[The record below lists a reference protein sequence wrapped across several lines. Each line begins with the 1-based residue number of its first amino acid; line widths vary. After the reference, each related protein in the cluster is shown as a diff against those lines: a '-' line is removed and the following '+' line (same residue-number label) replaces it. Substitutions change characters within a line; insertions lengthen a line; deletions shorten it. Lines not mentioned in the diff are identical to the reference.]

1 MEPLNGVI
9 PAAFA
14 NAVPQSLQILPVPG
28 QEETTTVDFN
38 LNKEQKKSQFIRNAE
53 PLLRTAVPNEL
64 RVSMHAELREMM
76 VRIVDQYG
84 DTLRELPPEKMLDM
98 VAAIVNEMRSRETAQ
113 KEAIKEAID
122 AQIEA
127 LEQAKQKIDS

>member
-28 QEETTTVDFN
+28 QEESTTVDFD

-64 RVSMHAELREMM
+64 RVSMHAELRQMM

-84 DTLRELPPEKMLDM
+84 DTLRELPPEKVLDM
-98 VAAIVNEMRSRETAQ
+98 VAEIVGDIRERESAQ
-113 KEAIKEAID
+113 REAMKEAID
-122 AQIEA
+122 AQIKA
-127 LEQAKQKIDS
+127 LEQAKQKITF

>member
-28 QEETTTVDFN
+28 QEESTTVDFD

-64 RVSMHAELREMM
+64 RVSMHAELRQMM

-84 DTLRELPPEKMLDM
+84 DTLRELPPEKVLDM
-98 VAAIVNEMRSRETAQ
+98 VAEIVGNIRERESAQ
-113 KEAIKEAID
+113 REAMKEAID
-122 AQIEA
+122 AQIKA
-127 LEQAKQKIDS
+127 LEQAKQKITF

>member
-28 QEETTTVDFN
+28 QEASTTVDFD
-38 LNKEQKKSQFIRNAE
+38 LKKEQKKSQFIRNAE
-53 PLLRTAVPNEL
+53 PLLRTDVPNEL
-64 RVSMHAELREMM
+64 RVTMHAELRQMM

-84 DTLRELPPEKMLDM
+84 DTLRELPPEKVLDM
-98 VAAIVNEMRSRETAQ
+98 VADIVGSMRDREAAR
-113 KEAIKEAID
+113 KEAIKAAID
-122 AQIEA
+122 NQIKA
-127 LEQAKQKIDS
+127 LEQAKQKITF